1 MIGSAMNA
9 ATVSAPSRRIASS
22 SSRAAAWPTVS
33 PARAPWNRYG
43 YGAWMW
49 RKPGTRGSN
58 IFQKGAMPVALIAW
72 RVTPWYA
79 FWRAMTLTL
88 FGLPL
93 AFQ

>member
-1 MIGSAMNA
+1 
-9 ATVSAPSRRIASS
+9 
-22 SSRAAAWPTVS
+22 
-33 PARAPWNRYG
+33 
-43 YGAWMW
+43 MW

-72 RVTPWYA
+72 SVTPWYA

-88 FGLPL
+88 FGLPF